1 MTKVVANKE
10 KLTSAKNAI
19 NTAGYGEKTY
29 SRKIS
34 EALEFIR
41 YNSGSTAKV
50 DLYSSL
56 VSNSSSDPDKEY
68 DYTRFAVAYNTN
80 MDNIYN
86 LGESAR
92 TISTN
97 LYDETRSLDSYLKR
111 INAYESSEAIAS
123 AIAALG
129 KVTIELEDQTYG
141 DVSYYESDGTVDDVP
156 EDTPS
161 SGPTSQISGGG
172 ETTTAELDPDT
183 ETEEFAPLDES
194 ETETSGPETEEEQP
208 GPSTGLEESEEET
221 EGPETEEEQPG
232 PSTGLEESEEEP
244 EGPET
249 EEEQPGPSTGLE
261 EGDPEVDEPET
272 EEEQPGPTTGQ
283 DPTPIDIISIGPD
296 PAITEG
302 GGGPTNTGLTHTG
315 ADGLDDWESAAA
327 AAGGIMLGLAGLTGG
342 SNGEY
347 LENLATGLDGDRTLA
362 GAGLDVFDHPD
373 YTGDVDDPQNLG
385 VNLDANGN
393 VIGGDGTEVDGEF
406 DNGEIGA
413 FGLNPSEAGGE
424 GADGEGSKAGFAGS
438 LGALAGAAA
447 IGGVAAGGL
456 MAYDES
462 SGGMFDGGAGI
473 GPDGKYTETKKS
485 LNDALFGPPIDGDD
499 EEEQKKQSL
508 REKIAM
514 IATASST
521 TAALGTFGLANGGVI
536 GPTWFTI
543 AALLFAVS
551 LLYFNMVKDQKN
563 KRREEIAAM
572 KKTTA
577 QGKKSFFGGT
587 NLSAT
592 TQATPANQ
600 EVDWILFGMILLS
613 TSGFILKTYDVIDWL
628 LFLILLI
635 LFVLIIVAYII
646 LKKKMGEDD
655 KKGPMKK

>member
-194 ETETSGPETEEEQP
+194 ETETSGPETEE
-208 GPSTGLEESEEET
+208 
-221 EGPETEEEQPG
+221 
-232 PSTGLEESEEEP
+232 
-244 EGPET
+244 
-249 EEEQPGPSTGLE
+249 
-261 EGDPEVDEPET
+261 
-272 EEEQPGPTTGQ
+272 
-283 DPTPIDIISIGPD
+283 
-296 PAITEG
+296 
-302 GGGPTNTGLTHTG
+302 
-315 ADGLDDWESAAA
+315 
-327 AAGGIMLGLAGLTGG
+327 
-342 SNGEY
+342 
-347 LENLATGLDGDRTLA
+347 
-362 GAGLDVFDHPD
+362 
-373 YTGDVDDPQNLG
+373 
-385 VNLDANGN
+385 
-393 VIGGDGTEVDGEF
+393 
-406 DNGEIGA
+406 
-413 FGLNPSEAGGE
+413 
-424 GADGEGSKAGFAGS
+424 
-438 LGALAGAAA
+438 
-447 IGGVAAGGL
+447 
-456 MAYDES
+456 
-462 SGGMFDGGAGI
+462 
-473 GPDGKYTETKKS
+473 
-485 LNDALFGPPIDGDD
+485 
-499 EEEQKKQSL
+499 
-508 REKIAM
+508 
-514 IATASST
+514 
-521 TAALGTFGLANGGVI
+521 
-536 GPTWFTI
+536 
-543 AALLFAVS
+543 
-551 LLYFNMVKDQKN
+551 
-563 KRREEIAAM
+563 
-572 KKTTA
+572 
-577 QGKKSFFGGT
+577 
-587 NLSAT
+587 
-592 TQATPANQ
+592 
-600 EVDWILFGMILLS
+600 
-613 TSGFILKTYDVIDWL
+613 
-628 LFLILLI
+628 
-635 LFVLIIVAYII
+635 
-646 LKKKMGEDD
+646 
-655 KKGPMKK
+655 